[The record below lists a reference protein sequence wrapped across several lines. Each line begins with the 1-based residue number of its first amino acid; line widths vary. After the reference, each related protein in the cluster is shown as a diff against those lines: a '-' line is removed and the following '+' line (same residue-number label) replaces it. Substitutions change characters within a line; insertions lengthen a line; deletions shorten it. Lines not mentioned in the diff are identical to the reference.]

1 MTARPF
7 PETSS
12 NPADGQDASKRIAPV
27 TGSGSE
33 IGMVVS
39 NGLVQDVSRVGMAS
53 RGPETLNLW
62 RRALVRRLRVR
73 RILHDE
79 DDSGQ
84 FFQLYSRPYG
94 DGFFF
99 KIVERRQGNGGYG
112 AANAPFRA
120 AAMKRL
126 VSREPR
132 TSALFHK
139 LTQLFIAACHPIL
152 VDWTSFFCLDCV
164 HDPG

>member
-1 MTARPF
+1 M
-7 PETSS
+7 
-12 NPADGQDASKRIAPV
+12 
-27 TGSGSE
+27 
-33 IGMVVS
+33 
-39 NGLVQDVSRVGMAS
+39 
-53 RGPETLNLW
+53 
-62 RRALVRRLRVR
+62 VRRLRER
-73 RILHDE
+73 RILYDE

-94 DGFFF
+94 DGFFE
-99 KIVERRQGNGGYG
+99 IVERRQGYGGYG

-139 LTQLFIAACHPIL
+139 LPQLFIAACHPVL
-152 VDWTSFFCLDCV
+152 VVWTSFFA
-164 HDPG
+164 